1 MSDIFW
7 KKVLSDLEV
16 SVSRPNFVTWLKPT
30 RFVENRNGLVIIAV
44 PNPYA
49 KNWLEKNIIKELKK
63 VCQEEFEDFEDIK
76 FEISKKEAAS
86 AYDEL
91 PILKQVEEEER
102 EMEAEEGVP
111 NSFHSRYTFDTF
123 VVGNNNRL
131 AFAAAQVVADKPG
144 EAYNPLFLYGGV
156 GLGKTHL
163 MHAIANQVLQKNPKK
178 KIIYTSCETFTSEFI
193 DALKTNGMTAFKKKY
208 RNVDMFLVDD
218 IQFLSN
224 KEGTQEEFFH
234 TFNMLHQSNRQIVV
248 TSDRVPKE
256 INDLE
261 DRLVSRFGWGM
272 IADIQ
277 SPNFENRMA
286 ILQSKAQERGAVI
299 PEEALEYIAQTITS
313 NVRELEGSLIKL
325 MAAAE
330 VEGETITREYAKR
343 TLKDLIKTNG
353 SVVTTKQIVAKVADY
368 FNVEINDILGKSRI
382 KELVYPRQIVM
393 FLLRN
398 RLGHTLPQIG
408 DELGGKDHTT
418 VMHSVEKI
426 TKLRKVD
433 SNVENDLQAIEKMFS

>member
-30 RFVENRNGLVIIAV
+30 NFVENRNGLIIIAV

-49 KNWLEKNIIKELKK
+49 KNWLEKNIVKDLKRICK
-63 VCQEEFEDFEDIK
+63 EEFDDFEDIR
-76 FEISKKEAAS
+76 FEVMHKEAAN

-91 PILKQVEEEER
+91 PILKQVEEEEK
-102 EMEAEEGVP
+102 EIEAEEGVP

-163 MHAIANQVLQKNPKK
+163 MHAIANEVLRKAPKK

-193 DALKTNGMTAFKKKY
+193 DALKTNTMTAFKKKY
-208 RNVDMFLVDD
+208 RTADMFLVDD

-234 TFNMLHQSNRQIVV
+234 TFNMLHQNNRQIVV

-261 DRLVSRFGWGM
+261 DRLTSRFGWGM

-277 SPNFENRMA
+277 APNFENRMA
-286 ILQSKAQERGAVI
+286 ILQSKAQERGIEV
-299 PEEALEYIAQTITS
+299 PVEALEYIAQTITS

-353 SVVTTKQIVAKVADY
+353 SVVTTKQIIGKVAEY
-368 FNVEINDILGKSRI
+368 FSVEVNDIMGKSRV
-382 KELVYPRQIVM
+382 KELVYPRQVVM
-393 FLLRN
+393 YLLRN

-408 DELGGKDHTT
+408 DEMGGKDHTT

-426 TKLRKVD
+426 TKARKVD
-433 SNVENDLQAIEKMFS
+433 SSVENDLQVIEKMFI